1 MGSNGAA
8 IASLITQMFTNVIMG
23 VLVRPI
29 RRNNRLMLEALNP
42 KLLLEMAGQIKG
54 GIRK

>member
-23 VLVRPI
+23 VLVCPI